1 MSRRQPAP
9 ARASYPQAGAD
20 GELGRLFKEVIRTA
34 VTLDRELAAKFGLA
48 LTDLMCLTYLKECE
62 RPANAKSV
70 AEHVNLSTGATTAL
84 LDRLERE
91 GFIERRRNPA
101 DRRGI
106 IIHLVEE
113 RAGPVLDD
121 NKHLRDRLQAAC
133 TTLSDD
139 EIAAVMRFFR
149 ALLDF
154 EA

>member
-1 MSRRQPAP
+1 MSRRETA
-9 ARASYPQAGAD
+9 QANFPNPCGAAD
-20 GELGRLFKEVIRTA
+20 GELARLFKEVIRTA

-48 LTDLMCLTYLKECE
+48 LTDLMCLAYLKESE
-62 RPANAKSV
+62 QPANAKMV

-84 LDRLERE
+84 LDRLERD
-91 GFIERRRNPA
+91 GFIERRPNPA

-113 RAGPVLDD
+113 RAVPVLDD
-121 NKHLRDRLQAAC
+121 NKHIRDRLQVAC
-133 TTLSDD
+133 RDLSEAELD
-139 EIAAVMRFFR
+139 AVKHFFR